1 VHKTRQLA
9 LFVSLITLFMVF
21 FLVNGCVT
29 PAPKELTPEQL
40 QAIQDSIMQVK
51 KDSLNLL
58 WSLGYEHYKQKNYA
72 KAKPYF
78 RKIAFMDFIG
88 LKDRRL
94 EKVYSYLGTCYM
106 QQKPEADPDSAEWA
120 HLRGIDQL
128 PDYPYN
134 YEILEYIYATRGD
147 YEKAIEMATALTGLV
162 PDTALY
168 WVKLSDDYMAIDNC
182 DEALAAIRQASTI
195 DPQNK
200 DILQK
205 MSERQKDCGVD
216 TDEIIKSLEELV
228 KQEPDN
234 IRHHIDLARN
244 YMEILEFRKAANHLE
259 SAIALEPENVNA
271 LDMLG
276 NCYQE
281 IGQYSKAV
289 DAYQKILLMNP
300 DDIGALCNMA
310 VAYSSMGNYTSAL
323 SKVQKAQSI
332 DPEYGWVFITK
343 GMIYE
348 AAADKCSNASGKM
361 SFDDKLT
368 YELAFKE
375 YQKATKDIRTRSE
388 ANRRIGYVRPLI
400 PTKADVFMH
409 KNQVRP
415 EGPCYEWIP

>member
-1 VHKTRQLA
+1 M
-9 LFVSLITLFMVF
+9 IF
-21 FLVNGCVT
+21 FLINGCVT
-29 PAPKELTPEQL
+29 PAPKEMTPEQL

-58 WSLGYEHYKQKNYA
+58 WSLGYEHYKQHNYA

-78 RKIAFMDFIG
+78 RKIAFMDFMG

-134 YEILEYIYATRGD
+134 YEILGYIYETRGD
-147 YEKAIEMATALTGLV
+147 YQKAVDMYTVLTGLV
-162 PDTALY
+162 PDTSLY
-168 WVKLSDDYMAIDNC
+168 WVKISDNEMALDNC
-182 DEALAAIRQASTI
+182 DEALAAIRQAATI

-205 MSERQKDCGVD
+205 MSERQKECGVD
-216 TDEIIKSLEELV
+216 TDEIIKSLEQLV

-234 IRHHIDLARN
+234 VTHQIDLARN
-244 YMEILEFRKAANHLE
+244 YIEILEFQKAATHLE
-259 SAIALEPENVNA
+259 AAIALQPENLTA

-276 NCYQE
+276 NSYQE
-281 IGQYSKAV
+281 TGQYSKAV
-289 DAYQKILLMNP
+289 GIYQKILEFNP
-300 DDIGALCNMA
+300 DDVGALCNMA

-323 SKVQKAQSI
+323 SRVHKAQAI
-332 DPEYGWVFITK
+332 DPTYGWAFITK

-348 AAADKCSNASGKM
+348 AAADKCSNASGKLT
-361 SFDDKLT
+361 FDDKLT
-368 YELAFKE
+368 YELAYNE
-375 YQKATKDIRTRSE
+375 YQKATNDIRTRSE
-388 ANRRIGYVRPLI
+388 ARRRIGYVKPLI
-400 PTKADVFMH
+400 PTKADLFMH